1 MNQPQRW
8 CNSWLFAL
16 CVVDHGFDPRSVKP
30 KTMKIFLAASPLST
44 LVLSSSS
51 CSKNW
56 FGIRIMC
63 LSGMTFLTKKISQFL
78 FLGVEDIRQVKK
90 KSMCIF
96 PEKIYSQCFTTVQ
109 TLFLSII
116 PRFYYISILKLIYV
130 YYSASQRF
138 NDLAPSTVFDIF
150 SPLFTLSK
158 IECSP
163 SVILKSARDSPE
175 QPRYWNIV

>member
-8 CNSWLFAL
+8 CNSWLVAL
-16 CVVDHGFDPRSVKP
+16 SDHGFEPGSVKP

-44 LVLSSSS
+44 LVLSS

-96 PEKIYSQCFTTVQ
+96 PEKIYSQRFTMVQ

-116 PRFYYISILKLIYV
+116 PRFYYISILRLIYV